1 MPGLRLLAS
10 VFVGG
15 AYNHLP
21 VGADPGALGNHPVV
35 VGQREM
41 DQPAL
46 IGRHRLKRYGSPG
59 VGNPSR
65 NVPGQVAYG
74 LVASSL
80 IAGHVDD
87 GIRTLGEL
95 DGSDEVNE
103 KLQGPEALALAAYE
117 QTGIVAVNIEDGTT
131 AILTLCM
138 PDTGDGVDLHQ
149 VQQAVQDLGHDANRI
164 ATGLVPGEIEQGH
177 THAGRLTAKAQNRR
191 FAPANDVYFY
201 FVAIC
206 V

>member
-1 MPGLRLLAS
+1 
-10 VFVGG
+10 
-15 AYNHLP
+15 
-21 VGADPGALGNHPVV
+21 
-35 VGQREM
+35 M

-46 IGRHRLKRYGSPG
+46 VGRHRFKRYGSPG

-65 NVPGQVAYG
+65 NVPGQVAHS
-74 LVASSL
+74 LVATSL

-95 DGSDEVNE
+95 DGGDEVNE

-117 QTGIVAVNIEDGTT
+117 ETGIVSVNIEDGAT
-131 AILTLCM
+131 AILTLCV
-138 PDTGDGVDLHQ
+138 PDAGDGVNLHQ
-149 VQQAVQDLGHDANRI
+149 VQQVVQDLGHDANRI
-164 ATGLVPGEIEQGH
+164 AAGLVPGEVEQGH
-177 THAGRLTAKAQNRR
+177 THAGRLTAEAQNRR
-191 FAPANDVYFY
+191 LAPANDVYFY